1 MLHDLVNNVFNLG
14 NIGDLLRLFFFVDGG
29 KILLEAPHHPAG
41 PIIKFDLKLVDH
53 HIQGAATM
61 EPKEERVQARPIHVS
76 FVQHGSE
83 ITGNIR
89 LGQDPPIGV
98 RKGKLGKN
106 KILVEAANDSVI
118 INLELTLVNDSIKG
132 DATLEHDGHLIAA
145 KVGLNRQR

>member
-1 MLHDLVNNVFNLG
+1 
-14 NIGDLLRLFFFVDGG
+14 
-29 KILLEAPHHPAG
+29 
-41 PIIKFDLKLVDH
+41 
-53 HIQGAATM
+53 M